1 MEKRQL
7 AWEGG
12 TVKEKVESWEE
23 WGGKRTGE
31 REEKKHW
38 GQKNAGGGGQR
49 KGRQKRGECH
59 GAQQWSHAPG
69 TPTLRP
75 ALAGAVGVVVAGG
88 PRIFF
93 PGACFGS

>member
-1 MEKRQL
+1 M
-7 AWEGG
+7 GG
-12 TVKEKVESWEE
+12 RDSERKSGVLGGMGWEE
-23 WGGKRTGE
+23 DWGE
-31 REEKKHW
+31 RREETLGAKECR
-38 GQKNAGGGGQR
+38 GGGQR